1 METYWGIDIYGEHID
16 AEDIEVEGGDGGEDT
31 DLDGGDGDID
41 LDDEENDLDDIAL
54 HWHIWQKHPLW
65 CVGEPNIKSYPI
77 Q

>member
-41 LDDEENDLDDIAL
+41 LNDEDNEDN
-54 HWHIWQKHPLW
+54 WQWFWQHCITLTYLTTTSSW
-65 CVGEPNIKSYPI
+65 GRT
-77 Q
+77 